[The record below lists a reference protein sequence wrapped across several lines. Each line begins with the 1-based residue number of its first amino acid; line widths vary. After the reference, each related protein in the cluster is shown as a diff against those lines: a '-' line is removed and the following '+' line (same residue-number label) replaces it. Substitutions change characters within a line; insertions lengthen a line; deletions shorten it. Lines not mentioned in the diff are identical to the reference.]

1 MTERFKPKL
10 TEAQRRE
17 IFDEYV
23 KLETASERWGFETRM
38 AEKYSVHRCTIH
50 KITHDP
56 KRVKRYIEGLNH
68 VHDIAMAK
76 LLEAQTDAVCTQVGL
91 MNDVTL
97 PQNLWYLRQ
106 NAAVDIMNRAGLK
119 DKTAEDQ
126 EIRITFGAESGAP
139 VGAAPGMPPSDDEE

>member
-23 KLETASERWGFETRM
+23 KLETRSEQWGFETRM

-56 KRVKRYIEGLNH
+56 KRVKRYLDGLNH

-76 LLEAQTDAVCTQVGL
+76 LLEAQTDAVRTQVGL
-91 MNDVTL
+91 MNNEAL

-126 EIRITFGAESGAP
+126 EIRITFGAEDGT
-139 VGAAPGMPPSDDEE
+139 GLAAGMPPSDDEE